1 MKVRLMIIIGVIS
14 FLLGGCNKIQKNSNQ
29 VQLVQRTEEIL
40 VESED
45 LADDYFHI
53 YKERWNQSNRNSLKL
68 QQDIIEYLGRK
79 NYIAVD
85 INNQIDMVNGELVKK
100 FCKNVQNEVN
110 DSITIFSIMESGG
123 FVRYDLNS
131 QNGEIYAICSNMTWD
146 QDAPEAE
153 YINEFQVQSWKYTK
167 NGYFFIEEYDRQGYD
182 GYHGKIGFRV
192 EPLDEACRELNRKY
206 VMPVGYAGNKLF
218 ITNWNQSDYSQLDFY
233 DLYEI
238 MYLLKYE
245 KYVPYNYS
253 QEGVEYYI
261 PKQDFEEVIQ
271 TFLTVE
277 SEVLESNAI
286 YNAETKTY
294 LYRPRGLYEVEY
306 PEYPYS
312 EVVGF
317 TENSDGTITLTV
329 NVVFPYNGDSQV
341 YSHEVVVRP
350 LDNGGVQY
358 VSNRIIPSE
367 DNQEE
372 TWYTPRLTEEEWKPA
387 NKKSSVF

>member
-372 TWYTPRLTEEEWKPA
+372 TWYTPRLTEEEWKEIYGG
-387 NKKSSVF
+387 K